1 MAKGLTG
8 SSIARV
14 FGTVRSVCNLAF
26 SEMGFDITNPFA
38 GVYFDRQAGVIER
51 QPIPTD
57 DIRRV
62 QKACHKTDDDLRWL
76 VALISDT

>member
-26 SEMGFDITNPFA
+26 SEMGLDTPNPFS
-38 GVYFDRQAGVIER
+38 GVYFDRQAGVVER
-51 QPIPTD
+51 QPIPID
-57 DIRRV
+57 NIRSV
-62 QKACHKTDDDLRWL
+62 QNAC
-76 VALISDT
+76 